1 MDSARI
7 SRRIRVAR
15 GLEPADLVLTNARVV
30 NVFNGEIEEA
40 AVAVSD
46 GIIAG
51 VGEYTEGAETIDLGG
66 RYLLPGFIDGH
77 THIESS
83 MLDIGQ
89 YARAVVARGTTGI
102 VTDLHEL
109 ANVTGIEGISYII
122 EAGRDLPL
130 DINVMAP
137 SCVPATHLETSGAG
151 LDAGAVARVLSLPG
165 VIGLGEMMNFP
176 GVLFG
181 DDQVLTKLSFAAGKA
196 RDGHAPG
203 LSGRDLNA
211 YASAGIGSDHES
223 TRLAEAREKLARGL
237 HIMIREGST
246 EKNLEELMPLV
257 TDRTAHRCFFVV
269 DDRSCADLQRDGD
282 MDAIVRKAVR
292 LGMDPVTAVRLATLN
307 PALYFG
313 LKQVGAVAPGYRANL
328 TVVDDLKSFSVRE
341 VFYDGRLVAG
351 HGRALFEAGTP
362 APEALRRSMRV
373 KPFTDDALAVETGAG
388 TPVIGLV
395 PGQIVTRYLKE
406 DVSAVPDLERDI
418 LKIAVV
424 ERHHG
429 TGNIGVGL
437 VQGFGLKRGALA
449 SSVAHDSHN
458 IICVGTSDAEIKAAV
473 QAVADMGGGLAVVAD
488 GQTIASLALPV
499 AGLMSDRPLEE
510 VVEDFKDLEAAAA
523 RTGTNLAAP
532 FAALSF
538 LALPVIPELKLTDLG
553 LVDVGGFK
561 IIGKQD
567 VC

>member
-1 MDSARI
+1 
-7 SRRIRVAR
+7 
-15 GLEPADLVLTNARVV
+15 LESADLLLTNARVV

-40 AVAVSD
+40 AVAICD
-46 GIIAG
+46 GVIAG
-51 VGEYTEGAETIDLGG
+51 VGDYTEAAETVNLAGK
-66 RYLLPGFIDGH
+66 YLLPGFIDGH

-122 EAGRDLPL
+122 EASRDLPL
-130 DINVMAP
+130 DVNVMAP

-151 LDAGAVARVLSLPG
+151 LDAGAVARVLSLSG

-181 DDQVLTKLSFAAGKA
+181 DEQVLTKLSFAAGRVK
-196 RDGHAPG
+196 DGHAPG
-203 LSGRDLNA
+203 VTGRDLNA
-211 YASAGIGSDHES
+211 YAAAGIGSDHES

-246 EKNLEELMPLV
+246 EKNLEELLPLV
-257 TDRTAHRCFFVV
+257 NERTAHRCFFVV
-269 DDRSCADLQRDGD
+269 DDRSCSDLQRDGD

-313 LKQVGAVAPGYRANL
+313 LKQTGAVAPGYRANL
-328 TVVDDLKSFSVRE
+328 AVVDDLESFAVRE
-341 VFYDGRLVAG
+341 VYFEGRLVARDR
-351 HGRALFEAGTP
+351 RALFEPGIT

-373 KPFTDDALAVETGAG
+373 KPFGEDALAVNTSTE

-406 DVSAVPDLERDI
+406 NITQVPDLARDI
-418 LKIAVV
+418 IKIAVV

-437 VQGFGLKRGALA
+437 VQGFGLKEGALA

-458 IICVGTSDAEIKAAV
+458 IICVGASDADMTAAV
-473 QAVADMGGGLAVVAD
+473 QAVADMGGGLAVVT
-488 GQTIASLALPV
+488 GGRVTASLALPV

-510 VVEDFKDLEAAAA
+510 VVADFELLEAAAV
-523 RTGTNLAAP
+523 RTGTGLKAP

-553 LVDVGGFK
+553 LVDVGAFK

-567 VC
+567 GA